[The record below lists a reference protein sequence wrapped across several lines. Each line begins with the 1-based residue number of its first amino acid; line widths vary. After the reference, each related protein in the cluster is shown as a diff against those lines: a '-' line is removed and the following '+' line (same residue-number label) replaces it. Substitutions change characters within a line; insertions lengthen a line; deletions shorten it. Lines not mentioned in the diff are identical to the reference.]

1 MLARAFLTM
10 AVSSTR
16 HGPRAATLLRGR
28 HAYGCG
34 ASTVYMHSAAASTPA
49 NVADLC
55 LIDGH
60 ALAYRMHFALMRT
73 GMTTVAGEHSHA
85 IHGFL
90 SKILD
95 VHGLYPQHRV
105 AVAFDLPGATF
116 RTIDQPSYKSKRPS
130 MPTPLRPQIEGM
142 KEGCAHFGLS
152 VLTAEGFEAD
162 DVIATCVANARE
174 AGVGSVVIVG
184 CDKDLMQLVSEEGAP
199 TRVIMWNDQKKI
211 VVDAAAVSSQFGVR
225 PAQLGDLLALMGD
238 ASDNVPGVPG
248 VGPKGAAKL
257 LADYAD
263 LESVLQA
270 AASMK
275 PSKRTTALLEFAET
289 ARRARALVT
298 LRTDVPLDG
307 AAARGGCFDFA
318 NEELLQFLR
327 RWELKSVEAKVH
339 KLRRMEMQRHGGPV
353 VREDV

>member
-1 MLARAFLTM
+1 
-10 AVSSTR
+10 
-16 HGPRAATLLRGR
+16 
-28 HAYGCG
+28 
-34 ASTVYMHSAAASTPA
+34 MHSAAASTPA
-49 NVADLC
+49 TDSATNVADLC

-73 GMTTVAGEHSHA
+73 GMTTVAGEQSHA

-142 KEGCAHFGLS
+142 KEACAHFGLS